1 MLNYSGMLTLLL
13 LLHLVFQ
20 LSDAFFLIGP
30 TCGCPSTNPTCPP
43 QPGCPVQGVATQQV
57 QPIPVPDELEMRAAA
72 FGVPIGQRQHAPT
85 NLEQFEKLVDR
96 QEAIYAAT
104 ANPATPL
111 PDDESEHSGGLGR
124 QLEIRRAPAI
134 HFTQQEGTTENLT
147 TEPEE
152 EEDLPTTPI
161 PEASSKCNSQ
171 VLKKLMLEQMT
182 SNSSESKR
190 KINVA
195 AEAKFGGNVD
205 VICSRGHFSYVFSSN
220 LYCEASKDLVTCI
233 AFRQTSG

>member
-1 MLNYSGMLTLLL
+1 MRN
-13 LLHLVFQ
+13 HNHRQ
-20 LSDAFFLIGP
+20 A
-30 TCGCPSTNPTCPP
+30 CGCPPTNPACPP
-43 QPGCPVQGVATQQV
+43 QPGCPVQGVATHQAQA
-57 QPIPVPDELEMRAAA
+57 IPVPDELEMRAAA
-72 FGVPIGQRQHAPT
+72 FGIPIGQRQIAPT

-104 ANPATPL
+104 ANPVTPQVE
-111 PDDESEHSGGLGR
+111 DDSELSVGLGS
-124 QLEIRRAPAI
+124 QTEVRRAPAV
-134 HFTQQEGTTENLT
+134 HVSHQEDPISETLT
-147 TEPEE
+147 NDAAEE
-152 EEDLPTTPI
+152 EEEEHLPTTPI
-161 PEASSKCNSQ
+161 PEATSKCNSQ

-233 AFRQTSG
+233 AFRQTLSG